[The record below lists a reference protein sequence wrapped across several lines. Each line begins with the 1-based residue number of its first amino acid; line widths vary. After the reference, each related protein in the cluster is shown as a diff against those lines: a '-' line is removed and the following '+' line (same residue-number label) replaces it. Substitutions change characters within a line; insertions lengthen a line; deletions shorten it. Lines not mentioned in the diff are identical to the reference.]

1 MTDTGGMTGKA
12 PFSMKDG
19 KVIVEYVANTKIGI
33 TGFFAAL
40 DVPQPHVFASLEGE
54 VKDNILKIGEVEYQL
69 PENDTFKIVNDGILG
84 IGGYVRAVFK
94 EPQRIA
100 IDGVVHLVD
109 SVVIRPESIIGGYSA
124 QFSPSFSQ
132 AVLVGTVTQNLP
144 TQGQGMP
151 FKAGTYRDA
160 SGQLFY
166 ITDTGFLNSRL
177 ERADITISGGWYML
191 SPDIVVYPGQT
202 IKPFYADH
210 DVIV

>member
-1 MTDTGGMTGKA
+1 
-12 PFSMKDG
+12 MKDG
-19 KVIVEYVANTKIGI
+19 KYFVEYVALDRIGI
-33 TGFFAAL
+33 QGFFALL
-40 DVPQPHVFASLEGE
+40 DVPQPHVLASLEAE
-54 VKDNILKIGEVEYQL
+54 VKDDILTIGSEQYRL
-69 PENDTFKIVNDGILG
+69 PENDMFKILDDGILG
-84 IGGYVRAVFK
+84 IAGYARAVFK

-210 DVIV
+210 DVTV